1 MFSVLLTKNYAAIIH
16 SELEQKREKWSGRRA
31 GKGKQQL
38 ICSGTRNDASRHMK
52 CMELEGKEMGEEVKT
67 RENGWG
73 SISG

>member
-1 MFSVLLTKNYAAIIH
+1 M
-16 SELEQKREKWSGRRA
+16 QKQKQKDLREKWSGRRA

-73 SISG
+73 SITISFNDQLFDQSTL